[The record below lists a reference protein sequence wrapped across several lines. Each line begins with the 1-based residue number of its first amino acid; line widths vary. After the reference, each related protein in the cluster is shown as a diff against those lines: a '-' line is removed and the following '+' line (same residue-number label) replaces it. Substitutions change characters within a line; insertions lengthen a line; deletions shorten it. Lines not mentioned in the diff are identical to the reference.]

1 MHVRF
6 FSENMRADF
15 FGKPLVSLFF
25 FPAFSR
31 RARPSRGAHR
41 LTGTHV
47 SGSCDIYAAPC
58 REDTS
63 FFSEK

>member
-1 MHVRF
+1 MYEIF
-6 FSENMRADF
+6 FRKTCVLDF
-15 FGKPLVSLFF
+15 LRKPLVSLFF

-31 RARPSRGAHR
+31 RARPSRGPHR
-41 LTGTHV
+41 LAGTHV